1 MFSFSLNAAAAHD
14 IPGVCSPMAGGQL
27 QVQNK
32 SPIFSHEAAAPT
44 VLPISGDGRTRT
56 KDPGIWPLLAP
67 LAAAIL
73 AQGPSFLTSRQGSL
87 FPYCPFHT
95 LIASQSVLERH
106 SDILKPKSDQAS
118 PLPGDLQGPF
128 LSKRNTSSHDVPQG

>member
-32 SPIFSHEAAAPT
+32 PPSFPHEAAAPT

-56 KDPGIWPLLAP
+56 KGPGIWPLLAP

-95 LIASQSVLERH
+95 LIASQSVLKRH

-118 PLPGDLQGPF
+118 PLPGDLQAPF
-128 LSKRNTSSHDVPQG
+128 LSKRNTSSHNVPQG